1 MPRGREGDGDGRGPS
16 GRAGEG
22 MQGGDSH
29 PPRPCQV
36 RQVTF
41 PILST
46 EKTKLIFA
54 RMCAQGIHAGVFV
67 RQSPRCLFFCCS
79 RPAASLLVRW
89 PFTASAAAAPGRAT
103 RPKRE
108 GTTCEAG
115 IGGGEGGGDAA
126 VGSGEP
132 GGLACPPQRELSVA
146 VRSWT
151 AVGLRRQPAVGGRGQ
166 GARRGETWRRT
177 AARRRLISWL

>member
-1 MPRGREGDGDGRGPS
+1 MSAYTSIRSHLSYPLSRKVKSPFLSPKQKRRNQSMPACMHIAYM
-16 GRAGEG
+16 RAYLCG
-22 MQGGDSH
+22 SH
-29 PPRPCQV
+29 P
-36 RQVTF
+36 
-41 PILST
+41 
-46 EKTKLIFA
+46 
-54 RMCAQGIHAGVFV
+54 
-67 RQSPRCLFFCCS
+67 
-79 RPAASLLVRW
+79 AACI
-89 PFTASAAAAPGRAT
+89 SAAAVPQRLYLSCGRSLPVRQPLQVDAT

-166 GARRGETWRRT
+166 GARRGQTWRRT

>member
-132 GGLACPPQRELSVA
+132 GGLACAPAARVIRRSPFVDRCWIAPPASSR
-146 VRSWT
+146 WT
-151 AVGLRRQPAVGGRGQ
+151 R
-166 GARRGETWRRT
+166 ARRKAWRDSAPDR
-177 AARRRLISWL
+177 S